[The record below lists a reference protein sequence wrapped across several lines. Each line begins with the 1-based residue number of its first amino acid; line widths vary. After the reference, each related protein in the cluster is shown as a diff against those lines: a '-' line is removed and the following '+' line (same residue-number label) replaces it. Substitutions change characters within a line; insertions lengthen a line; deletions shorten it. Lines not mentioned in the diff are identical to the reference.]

1 MNPKSAILLLA
12 SAMILS
18 LGYVAA
24 SFLSVP
30 RYDMVR
36 MDENLAFRLDRWTG
50 ETTACAEYEDGQVGC
65 VPVRAVYPGGWRYE
79 DESDLVPW
87 EKSSETATDQGR
99 TK

>member
-1 MNPKSAILLLA
+1 MNPKSAIVLLL
-12 SAMILS
+12 SATILS

-50 ETTACAEYEDGQVGC
+50 ETTACAEHEDGQVGC
-65 VPVRAVYPGGWRYE
+65 VPVRAVYPGGWEYI
-79 DESDLVPW
+79 DEEKVPP
-87 EKSSETATDQGR
+87 SGTPSTTATGQGK